1 VTAPLAPYGRR
12 SLGERTP
19 AVLAVALAIA
29 GGLTAAAVMTGFER
43 RDGVAPL
50 TAFAAV
56 ATVVAWRAHPAASAL
71 SGFLVA
77 SFWNFLCL
85 RPYAVLHA
93 NGRVAV
99 GTAIVTA
106 APLVV
111 SLGREGVA
119 WVTEQGVRRG

>member
-1 VTAPLAPYGRR
+1 M
-12 SLGERTP
+12 
-19 AVLAVALAIA
+19 LAVALAIA